1 MSNINQSLFE
11 TKAVSKAT
19 DQLMSAQTEQ
29 TISSLEVAELTGKQ
43 HKHVLTDIRN
53 ILSQLDENAQPNFR
67 LSEYKDSTG
76 RTLPCYRLTKEGCL
90 CLVSG
95 YDANLRMK
103 IINRWKELE
112 LLTTGSTSLNLPTD
126 YLSALKALVKSEE
139 EKQAL
144 ALENKVMKPK
154 ADYCDKV
161 LTSQSTFTTTQVAKG
176 YGISSAMKL
185 NKMLKDHHI
194 MFKQSGQWM
203 PTSDYATKPYWEET
217 TATISLGDDKVHTKK
232 YYKWTE
238 LGIKWLR
245 EKFGFERYFDYNLA
259 HNDYSDEE

>member
-1 MSNINQSLFE
+1 MDEISLPKIGE
-11 TKAVSKAT
+11 STYTS
-19 DQLMSAQTEQ
+19 DRGDDIMR
-29 TISSLEVAELTGKQ
+29 
-43 HKHVLTDIRN
+43 DIRN
-53 ILSQLDENAQPNFR
+53 IISRIDGINQSNFG
-67 LSEYKDSTG
+67 LVKYKDDKG
-76 RTLPCYRLTKEGCL
+76 EERPMYRLTKEGCL

-112 LLTTGSTSLNLPTD
+112 LQNQPQVPRTFS
-126 YLSALKALVKSEE
+126 SALKLAYE
-139 EKQAL
+139 QAL
-144 ALENKVMKPK
+144 LIEAQNAQIATLTPK

-194 MFKQSGQWM
+194 MFKQSGEWM
-203 PTSDYATKPYWEET
+203 PTSDYASKPYWEET
-217 TATISLGDDKVHTKK
+217 TATINLGDDKVRTKK

-259 HNDYSDEE
+259 QNEE

>member
-1 MSNINQSLFE
+1 MANIEKYEGYPITFEKKDGKMMVNATQMSKPFRKKPSDWLRTEQANRIIN
-11 TKAVSKAT
+11 AVSASQKCEPT
-19 DQLMSAQTEQ
+19 DLVVVVNGGDDYGTWMHEDVALPFAQW
-29 TISSLEVAELTGKQ
+29 
-43 HKHVLTDIRN
+43 
-53 ILSQLDENAQPNFR
+53 LSPEFYIWCNDHI
-67 LSEYKDSTG
+67 K
-76 RTLPCYRLTKEGCL
+76 
-90 CLVSG
+90 
-95 YDANLRMK
+95 
-103 IINRWKELE
+103 E
-112 LLTTGSTSLNLPTD
+112 LLTTGSTSLALPTD

-194 MFKQSGQWM
+194 MFKQSGQWI
-203 PTSDYATKPYWEET
+203 PTSEYASKPYWEET

-245 EKFGFERYFDYNLA
+245 EKFGFDRYFDYNLA

>member
-1 MSNINQSLFE
+1 MKQNINQPLFE

-19 DQLMSAQTEQ
+19 DQLMSVRTEQ
-29 TISSLEVAELTGKQ
+29 TISSLEVAELTGKE
-43 HKHVLTDIRN
+43 HKHIMRDIRN
-53 ILSQLDENAQPNFR
+53 LLDKGVAETNFGPG
-67 LSEYKDSTG
+67 SYKDAQNQE
-76 RTLPCYRLTKEGCL
+76 RPMFKLTKKGCL
-90 CLVSG
+90 ILASG
-95 YDANLRMK
+95 YDALLREK
-103 IINRWKELE
+103 IIDRWEELE
-112 LLTTGSTSLNLPTD
+112 LQNQPQVPQTFS
-126 YLSALKALVKSEE
+126 SALKLAYE
-139 EKQAL
+139 QAL
-144 ALENKVMKPK
+144 LIEAQNAQIATLTPK

-203 PTSDYATKPYWEET
+203 STSDYASKPYWEET

-245 EKFGFERYFDYNLA
+245 EKFGFDRYFDYNLA

>member
-1 MSNINQSLFE
+1 MSNIETYEGYPITFEKKDGKMMVNATQMAKPFEGKTVTHWLSNNQTTELIAYKSADSGIPTSELVVVIKGGEPSLQGTWLHEDLALPF
-11 TKAVSKAT
+11 
-19 DQLMSAQTEQ
+19 AQW
-29 TISSLEVAELTGKQ
+29 
-43 HKHVLTDIRN
+43 
-53 ILSQLDENAQPNFR
+53 LSPKFYIWCNDHI
-67 LSEYKDSTG
+67 K
-76 RTLPCYRLTKEGCL
+76 
-90 CLVSG
+90 
-95 YDANLRMK
+95 
-103 IINRWKELE
+103 E

-154 ADYCDKV
+154 AAYCDKV

-203 PTSDYATKPYWEET
+203 PTSDYASKPYWEET

>member
-1 MSNINQSLFE
+1 MPMANIEKYEGYPITFE
-11 TKAVSKAT
+11 KKDGKMMVNAT
-19 DQLMSAQTEQ
+19 QMGKPF
-29 TISSLEVAELTGKQ
+29 GKQ
-43 HKHVLTDIRN
+43 PKDWLKTQSAKDFINALSKVKK
-53 ILSQLDENAQPNFR
+53 ILFADLQQVTVGAPETGGGTWFHEDVALEYAR
-67 LSEYKDSTG
+67 WLSPKFAIWCNDHI
-76 RTLPCYRLTKEGCL
+76 K
-90 CLVSG
+90 
-95 YDANLRMK
+95 
-103 IINRWKELE
+103 E

-203 PTSDYATKPYWEET
+203 PTSDYTSKPYWEET

-259 HNDYSDEE
+259 QNEE

>member
-1 MSNINQSLFE
+1 MANIEKYEGYPITFE
-11 TKAVSKAT
+11 KKDGKMMVNATQMAKPFRKKPSDWLRTEQANRIINAVSASQKCEPT
-19 DQLMSAQTEQ
+19 DLVVVVNGGDDYGTWMHEDVALPFAQW
-29 TISSLEVAELTGKQ
+29 
-43 HKHVLTDIRN
+43 
-53 ILSQLDENAQPNFR
+53 LSPEFYIWCNDHI
-67 LSEYKDSTG
+67 K
-76 RTLPCYRLTKEGCL
+76 
-90 CLVSG
+90 
-95 YDANLRMK
+95 
-103 IINRWKELE
+103 E
-112 LLTTGSTSLNLPTD
+112 LLTTGSTSLALPTD

-194 MFKQSGQWM
+194 MFKQSGQWI
-203 PTSDYATKPYWEET
+203 PTSEYASKPYWEET

-245 EKFGFERYFDYNLA
+245 EKFGFDRYFDYNLA

>member
-1 MSNINQSLFE
+1 MSNINQSLFDV
-11 TKAVSKAT
+11 KATSKAT
-19 DQLMSAQTEQ
+19 DQLMSVQTEQ
-29 TISSLEVAELTGKQ
+29 TITSLEVAELTGKQ
-43 HKHVLTDIRN
+43 HAHIMRDIRN
-53 ILSQLDENAQPNFR
+53 ILSQIDEINQSNFGLVYYTDAKGEAR
-67 LSEYKDSTG
+67 
-76 RTLPCYRLTKEGCL
+76 PMFNLTKEGCL

-112 LLTTGSTSLNLPTD
+112 QQNQQVPQTFS
-126 YLSALKALVKSEE
+126 SALKLAYE
-139 EKQAL
+139 QAL
-144 ALENKVMKPK
+144 LIEAQNAQIATLTPK

-203 PTSDYATKPYWEET
+203 PTSEYASKPYWEET

>member
-1 MSNINQSLFE
+1 MSNINQPLFE

-19 DQLMSAQTEQ
+19 DQLMSVQTEQ
-29 TISSLEVAELTGKQ
+29 TITSLEVAELTGKN
-43 HKHVLTDIRN
+43 HKNVLADIRN
-53 ILSQLDENAQPNFR
+53 IISQLGEGAGLNFQ
-67 LSEYKDSTG
+67 LSEYKDTTG

-112 LLTTGSTSLNLPTD
+112 LQNQQVPQTFS
-126 YLSALKALVKSEE
+126 SALKLAYE
-139 EKQAL
+139 QAL
-144 ALENKVMKPK
+144 LIEAQNAQIATLTPK

-176 YGISSAMKL
+176 YGIPSAMKL

-203 PTSDYATKPYWEET
+203 PTSDYASKPYWEET
-217 TATISLGDDKVHTKK
+217 TATISLGDNKVHTKK

>member
-1 MSNINQSLFE
+1 MTKNNQPLFE

-19 DQLMSAQTEQ
+19 DQLMSVQTEQ
-29 TISSLEVAELTGKQ
+29 TITSLEVAELTGKR
-43 HKHVLTDIRN
+43 HDAILRDIRN
-53 ILSQLDENAQPNFR
+53 LLDQGVAAHNFVDW
-67 LSEYKDSTG
+67 SYKDVQN
-76 RTLPCYRLTKEGCL
+76 RERPMFLLTKKGCL
-90 CLVSG
+90 ILASG
-95 YDANLRMK
+95 YDALLREK
-103 IINRWKELE
+103 IIDRWEELE
-112 LLTTGSTSLNLPTD
+112 LQNQPQVPQTFS
-126 YLSALKALVKSEE
+126 SALKLAYE
-139 EKQAL
+139 QAL
-144 ALENKVMKPK
+144 LIEAQNAQIATLTPK

-203 PTSDYATKPYWEET
+203 PTSDYASKPYWEET
-217 TATISLGDDKVHTKK
+217 TATISLGDDKVRTKK

>member
-1 MSNINQSLFE
+1 MANIETYEGYPITFE
-11 TKAVSKAT
+11 KKNGKMMVNATQMAKAIGKKPSDWLRSEQANRIINAVSASQKCEPSDLVKVTNGDGGGTWMHEDVA
-19 DQLMSAQTEQ
+19 LPFAQWLSPEFY
-29 TISSLEVAELTGKQ
+29 IWCNDHIKQ
-43 HKHVLTDIRN
+43 
-53 ILSQLDENAQPNFR
+53 
-67 LSEYKDSTG
+67 
-76 RTLPCYRLTKEGCL
+76 
-90 CLVSG
+90 
-95 YDANLRMK
+95 
-103 IINRWKELE
+103 

-203 PTSDYATKPYWEET
+203 PTSEYASKPYWEET